1 MSLDLRAALAIAFNV
16 MLIFTCVY
24 AFIRGGRPERIGA
37 TANLLGSMLTAGV
50 RLATPRA
57 WAPMHAVVFAIDIGV
72 TATFFWLAVRTSRF
86 WPIWAFG
93 FGLADILMA
102 MGGGLLARVPLFA
115 YQTGL
120 GIYAYLALGAL
131 LLGTWR
137 LPSNASPMERR
148 GIRHDATEGRPES

>member
-1 MSLDLRAALAIAFNV
+1 MSLDLRTALAIAFNAV
-16 MLIFTCVY
+16 LLFTCAC
-24 AFIRGGRPERIGA
+24 AFIRGGRPEWIGA
-37 TANLLGSMLTAGV
+37 IANLLGSILTAGV
-50 RLATPRA
+50 HMATPKA
-57 WAPMHAVVFAIDIGV
+57 WAPMHAVIFAIDVGV

-102 MGGGLLARVPLFA
+102 LGGGLLARVPLFA

-137 LPSNASPMERR
+137 LPSNASLSERR
-148 GIRHDATEGRPES
+148 GVRHDAEETGPKS

>member
-1 MSLDLRAALAIAFNV
+1 
-16 MLIFTCVY
+16 VY

-37 TANLLGSMLTAGV
+37 TANLLGSVLTAGV

-57 WAPMHAVVFAIDIGV
+57 WDPMHLAVFAIDIGV

-102 MGGGLLARVPLFA
+102 LGGGLLRYVPLFA

-120 GIYAYLALGAL
+120 GIYAYLCLGSL

-137 LPSNASPMERR
+137 LPSNATLAERR
-148 GIRHDATEGRPES
+148 GARHDSKERTAKS